1 MIFIHKFTY
10 DLEKEFGGKIPYK
23 NKKANDFC
31 YKCGNLLIFLHINF
45 QVKKDTSKIS
55 VEKLKIILRKIFY

>member
-45 QVKKDTSKIS
+45 
-55 VEKLKIILRKIFY
+55 